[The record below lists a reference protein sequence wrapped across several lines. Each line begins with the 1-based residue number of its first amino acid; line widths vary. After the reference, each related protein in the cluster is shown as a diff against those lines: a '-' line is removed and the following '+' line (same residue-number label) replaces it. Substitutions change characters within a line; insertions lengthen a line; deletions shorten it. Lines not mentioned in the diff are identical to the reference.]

1 MMIVSTVLGIREYVT
16 NVATTKKQVML
27 KERKNNFLFIVPVSR
42 KEDDSTLQQSENE
55 EEFGWFGWFGT
66 EWYSAEQHFLLIW
79 NEMDYKC
86 VF

>member
-42 KEDDSTLQQSENE
+42 KEDDSTLQ
-55 EEFGWFGWFGT
+55 
-66 EWYSAEQHFLLIW
+66 
-79 NEMDYKC
+79 
-86 VF
+86 